1 MNNLP
6 TSYPSNVAK
15 STAMSVLPEVED
27 LIGKIASDDD
37 EKFRYQDSE
46 INQVGSSVDS
56 QDNALSR
63 LKDGLRALKV
73 KSRLRARS
81 LERLGETK
89 LKPGAKGPRGRAGA
103 VGEPG
108 PPGQSLM
115 GPQGVMG
122 PTGMAGLAG
131 PPGSPGIPGPDGL
144 PGPKGPR
151 GLPGKRGYRG
161 RAGIAGKPGAPGK
174 PGLPGFQGVEGARG
188 RPGVPGKPGAPG
200 PQGVPGSPGMD
211 GPTGPRGA
219 TGPQGVQGPVG
230 EPGAVG
236 PAGIPGVWG
245 RMGAAGSQGKRA
257 RLDEGW
263 RGKRSAVPCGR
274 AALRRRTGRACTVGH
289 LAPDLR
295 GRLLQGMRATPVCL
309 DPLGPLAATARR
321 GRLVARGSTV

>member
-37 EKFRYQDSE
+37 EKFRYEDSE
-46 INQVGSSVDS
+46 INQVGSTVDS

-63 LKDGLRALKV
+63 LKDSLHALKV

-81 LERLGETK
+81 LERLGEMK
-89 LKPGAKGPRGRAGA
+89 LKPGAQGPRGRAGA
-103 VGEPG
+103 AGEPG

-122 PTGMAGLAG
+122 PTGMAGPAG
-131 PPGSPGIPGPDGL
+131 PDGSGGIPGPDGL

-151 GLPGKRGYRG
+151 GLRGKRGYRG
-161 RAGIAGKPGAPGK
+161 RPGIAGKPGAGGK
-174 PGLPGFQGVEGARG
+174 AGLPGFQGIEGARG
-188 RPGVPGKPGAPG
+188 TPGIPGKPGAPG

-245 RMGAAGSQGKRA
+245 RMGAAGPQGKHKA
-257 RLDEGW
+257 RREAGGA
-263 RGKRSAVPCGR
+263 RGVPCR
-274 AALRRRTGRACTVGH
+274 HAAMPLPAGRACTALRLEANVG
-289 LAPDLR
+289 
-295 GRLLQGMRATPVCL
+295 GRWQAMRATPVCL
-309 DPLGPLAATARR
+309 GQLARLGATAQR
-321 GRLVARGSTV
+321 GRLVARDSTA